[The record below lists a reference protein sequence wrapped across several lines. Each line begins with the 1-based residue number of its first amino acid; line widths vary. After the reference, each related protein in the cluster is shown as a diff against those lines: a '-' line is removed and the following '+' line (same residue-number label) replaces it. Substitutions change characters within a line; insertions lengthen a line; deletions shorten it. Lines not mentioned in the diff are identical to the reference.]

1 MADGGCPPITYGWD
15 FGDGGT
21 SADQNP
27 SHIYSIQGAFTTTLT
42 VTDSKGTTATATVP
56 VTVSSPLVPTKEKAV
71 VLEGVQFMSNRSTL
85 LPASEKILDNVAE
98 ILLANPDVKV
108 EVGGHS
114 DSDGNDGYNMKL
126 SEARANAV
134 RNYLIKKG
142 VPAER
147 MTARG
152 YGETHPIADNT
163 TTEGKAANRR
173 VELKRM

>member
-1 MADGGCPPITYGWD
+1 
-15 FGDGGT
+15 
-21 SADQNP
+21 
-27 SHIYSIQGAFTTTLT
+27 
-42 VTDSKGTTATATVP
+42 
-56 VTVSSPLVPTKEKAV
+56 
-71 VLEGVQFMSNRSTL
+71 
-85 LPASEKILDNVAE
+85 
-98 ILLANPDVKV
+98 
-108 EVGGHS
+108 
-114 DSDGNDGYNMKL
+114 MKL